1 MMNKHPLGPLYR
13 EGATLRHSREYYEL
27 FSRPK
32 SYMGMGMD
40 GNDGKKV
47 AMDADESEAEI
58 LGLFQKTAASTR
70 RGVYMHIPFCRA
82 HCSYCG
88 FYRYAVGKNVSRF
101 VEATVAML
109 EKLGQTPYVSSQ
121 RFDTFYFGGG
131 TPTAIG
137 LDELGRILSTLL
149 KVFKPSKGHEF
160 TVESNINELSP
171 ELLILLKRYHVNRIS
186 LGVQSFDTETRRELG
201 RRAER
206 EQVIRTV
213 ERVRD
218 AKMRTSVD
226 LLYAIPGQTVED
238 FVEQVRTACEIG
250 VDNISQYRLKVFP
263 NTPLKKAIDAGK
275 SVPQPLRA
283 EWTDMRLAGWDEAE
297 RHGYHRWNTKNFG
310 KTETEHCRYTWTHY
324 TPTDLMPTGCGASGQ
339 IGRARFHTNRDLDA
353 YCQHIR
359 EGRFPF
365 SGATMG
371 TMDGLYLRK
380 LRGVLQQKELD
391 LAELGRR
398 FGVDSER
405 LHRETLD
412 ELAAK
417 RLIELD
423 GDTVRLTR
431 LGVVWWPEVAL
442 SFKAKPG
449 TIRMAYEAMQRTT
462 DNRH

>member
-1 MMNKHPLGPLYR
+1 MMNTHPVGPLYR
-13 EGATLRHSREYYEL
+13 EGTIPRHPREYYEL
-27 FSRPK
+27 FSRPR

-40 GNDGKKV
+40 GSNGKAV
-47 AMDADESEAEI
+47 AMDADESEAEVR
-58 LGLFQKTAASTR
+58 GLLQKTAKSAR
-70 RGVYMHIPFCRA
+70 RGVYMHIPFCRT
-82 HCSYCG
+82 HCSYCA
-88 FYRYAVGKNVSRF
+88 FYRYAVDKDVPRF
-101 VEATVAML
+101 VEATAAML
-109 EKLGQTPYVSSQ
+109 ERLGQTPYVSSQ

-137 LDELGRILSTLL
+137 LAGLERILSTLL
-149 KVFKPSKGHEF
+149 KVFKPSEGHEF
-160 TVESNINELSP
+160 TVESNISELSP
-171 ELLILLKRYHVNRIS
+171 ELLSLLKRHHVNRIS
-186 LGVQSFDTETRRELG
+186 LGVQSFDTETRRGLG

-226 LLYAIPGQTVED
+226 LLYAIPGQTVEH

-250 VDNISQYRLKVFP
+250 VDNVSQYRLKVFP
-263 NTPLKKAIDAGK
+263 NTPLKKAIDAGE
-275 SVPQPLRA
+275 SLPLAARA
-283 EWTDMRLAGWDEAE
+283 EWTDMQLAGWDEAE
-297 RHGYHRWNTKNFG
+297 RHGYYRWNTKNFG
-310 KTETEHCRYTWTHY
+310 KTEAECCRYTWTHY
-324 TPTDLMPTGCGASGQ
+324 APTDLVPTGCGAGGQ
-339 IGRARFHTNRDLDA
+339 IGLARFHTNRDLNA
-353 YCQHIR
+353 YCQHIQ

-371 TMDGLYLRK
+371 TMDALYLRK
-380 LRGVLQQKELD
+380 LRGLLQQKELD

-398 FGVDSER
+398 FGVDSEQ

-449 TIRMAYEAMQRTT
+449 TIFF
-462 DNRH
+462 